1 MLVQRVFISYRRRDT
16 AREAHL
22 LKTYLESLLRDVAV
36 FIDTDDIPPA
46 TAWPDRLERE
56 LARSM
61 AVIALIGPDWRPT
74 VGDDPLL
81 SEDDW
86 VRREL
91 EIALEH
97 KPDAVLPVVVEN
109 AKHHLADLPPSL
121 AHLAA
126 QQVLRLSAEGWMEEL
141 GHIVSWLAGKLGAE
155 AQPLGE
161 AWPKPDEMKR
171 VFPALAQHDIE
182 RLLES
187 GGATGWI
194 SRPTVVKGDTTIE
207 SRELYKVFE
216 FTNFKRAFNF
226 MQAVAVKAEQFNHHP
241 DWRNTWNRV
250 AVSLR
255 TWDAGHVITNIDFQM
270 AAYLNQAAARCAAMD
285 APSWPV
291 ADPLGGD

>member
-1 MLVQRVFISYRRRDT
+1 VQRVFISYRRRDT
-16 AREAHL
+16 AREAHV
-22 LKTYLESLLRDVAV
+22 LKEILESRLRDVAV
-36 FIDTDDIPPA
+36 FVDTDDIPPA
-46 TAWPDRLERE
+46 SAWPDRLERE
-56 LARSM
+56 LSRSM

-91 EIALEH
+91 ELALEH
-97 KPDAVLPVVVEN
+97 KPDAVLPVVVEE
-109 AKHHLADLPPSL
+109 AKHHLTDLPPSL
-121 AHLAA
+121 VRLAA
-126 QQVLRLSAEGWMEEL
+126 RQALRLSVDRWMDDVRL
-141 GHIVSWLAGKLGAE
+141 IVNWVAGALRVE
-155 AQPLGE
+155 AQPLRG

-171 VFPALAQHDIE
+171 VFSALDQREIE

-194 SRPTVVKGDTTIE
+194 SRPMVVEGDTTIE
-207 SRELYKVFE
+207 GRELYKVFE

-226 MQAVAVKAEQFNHHP
+226 MQAVAVKAEQYNHHP
-241 DWRNTWNRV
+241 DWCNTWNRV

-255 TWDAGHVITNIDFQM
+255 TWDAGHVITPLDFQM
-270 AAYLNQAAARCAAMD
+270 AAYMNQAAARCAAMD

-291 ADPLGGD
+291 VDPLGGT